1 MSLPNLKYFNLSVK
15 DNVLIIAFDDP
26 EEKVNTLNL
35 KMTDEFHKIMDVIDN
50 DDNIKATVFTSGKVD
65 NFIVG
70 ADIKMIKEFK
80 TKEDVVK
87 TSREGHELFKRI
99 ENHKKPS
106 VAAINGPCLGGGLE
120 VALSCHYRLA
130 TDNSK
135 TILGLPEVMLGLL
148 PGGGGT
154 QRLPKL
160 IGIQKALDMM
170 LTGKNIKPAKA
181 KKMGLIDDVVCPESL
196 ETIAVQVAQKLA
208 SGTMKIKRWKAKGKD
223 KVLEDNFAGRAL
235 VFNQAKSMVLKK
247 TGGLYPAPLKIL
259 EAVKAGVN
267 SGSKKGYE
275 AEADLFGDL
284 AMTRESKSLISLFE
298 GQTSL
303 KKNRYGSPENKPDWI
318 GVIGGGLMGSGI
330 SLVNIQKGIKTRLKD
345 LSQESLGKSE
355 KYVWGALNKRVKR
368 RAMTSFERDKIF
380 SSLITQTDWSVFER
394 CPLVIEAVFEDLS
407 LKQHILEEFEKI
419 APEDC
424 VFASNTSALPI
435 KQIAAVSK
443 RPENVLGMHYFSPVE
458 KMPLLE
464 IIVTDKTSDR
474 AASVAVEMGM
484 KQGKTVIVVND
495 GPGFYTTRILAPL
508 TDEAA
513 IIALEGTDLH
523 HINDIMKDFGF
534 PVGPIT
540 LCDEVGL
547 DVAMH
552 IAKDLKKALGERIC
566 SAPSELI
573 DDLVKN
579 NMNGRKSGKGF
590 FLYNDKKSSNPL
602 TKIFKGSGKEINP
615 AALKIVRENRIELK
629 GPQSSDEELQKR
641 IAYRMIN
648 ESALCL
654 QENIIKNP
662 VDGDIGAVFGLG
674 FPPTFGG
681 PFRYLDL
688 VGAQSFLNDMKKFE
702 DRYGERFKVATIIED
717 YAKENKKFHN

>member
-330 SLVNIQKGIKTRLKD
+330 SLVNIQKGIK
-345 LSQESLGKSE
+345 
-355 KYVWGALNKRVKR
+355 
-368 RAMTSFERDKIF
+368 I
-380 SSLITQTDWSVFER
+380 
-394 CPLVIEAVFEDLS
+394 
-407 LKQHILEEFEKI
+407 
-419 APEDC
+419 
-424 VFASNTSALPI
+424 
-435 KQIAAVSK
+435 
-443 RPENVLGMHYFSPVE
+443 
-458 KMPLLE
+458 
-464 IIVTDKTSDR
+464 
-474 AASVAVEMGM
+474 
-484 KQGKTVIVVND
+484 
-495 GPGFYTTRILAPL
+495 
-508 TDEAA
+508 
-513 IIALEGTDLH
+513 
-523 HINDIMKDFGF
+523 
-534 PVGPIT
+534 
-540 LCDEVGL
+540 
-547 DVAMH
+547 
-552 IAKDLKKALGERIC
+552 
-566 SAPSELI
+566 
-573 DDLVKN
+573 
-579 NMNGRKSGKGF
+579 
-590 FLYNDKKSSNPL
+590 
-602 TKIFKGSGKEINP
+602 
-615 AALKIVRENRIELK
+615 
-629 GPQSSDEELQKR
+629 
-641 IAYRMIN
+641 
-648 ESALCL
+648 
-654 QENIIKNP
+654 
-662 VDGDIGAVFGLG
+662 
-674 FPPTFGG
+674 
-681 PFRYLDL
+681 
-688 VGAQSFLNDMKKFE
+688 
-702 DRYGERFKVATIIED
+702 
-717 YAKENKKFHN
+717 